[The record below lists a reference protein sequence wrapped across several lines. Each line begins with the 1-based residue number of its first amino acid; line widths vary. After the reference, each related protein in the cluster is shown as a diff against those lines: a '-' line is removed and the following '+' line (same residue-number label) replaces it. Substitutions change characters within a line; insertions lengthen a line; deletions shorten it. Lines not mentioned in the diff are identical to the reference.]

1 MYIIARLASNI
12 RIDCKAEQNFNQH
25 SCHFDPYNPPT
36 VIHWSLEAAKK
47 EAARLAKKHPDTQF
61 MVFRAVDAVICP
73 VAPVMWIS
81 L

>member
-1 MYIIARLASNI
+1 MYIIARLAPNS
-12 RIDCKAEQNFNQH
+12 RIDCKAEQNCNL
-25 SCHFDPYNPPT
+25 DPYNPPT

-61 MVFRAVDAVICP
+61 MVFRAVDAVVCP